1 MRCKMDKQLGVHF
14 LGGGVT
20 GTAGEEGADFSLSPF
35 FRPFDFLFVPF
46 PFLGASVDFFPLS
59 AIA

>member
-20 GTAGEEGADFSLSPF
+20 GTEGDEGADFSLSPF
-35 FRPFDFLFVPF
+35 FRPFDFLW
-46 PFLGASVDFFPLS
+46 SIS
-59 AIA
+59 